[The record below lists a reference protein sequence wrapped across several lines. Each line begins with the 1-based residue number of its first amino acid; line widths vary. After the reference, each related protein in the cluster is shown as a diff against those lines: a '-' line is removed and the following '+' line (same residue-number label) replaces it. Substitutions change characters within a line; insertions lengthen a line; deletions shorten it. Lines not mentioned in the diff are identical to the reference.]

1 MATNYSVKYSPKIA
15 ERFHIG
21 SVTDSACGH
30 DYDFVGAKTIKVY
43 SVDTAPL
50 HDFDRDAAAN
60 RFGAVANLGDTLQE
74 MTCTQDKSFTF
85 AIDAGDNSDQAID
98 KAAGKALRRQID
110 EVVIPTLD
118 RYRLNA
124 WCTGAGL
131 TLTPSFPL
139 TKNTIVEAIIDLN
152 AQMTD
157 RLVPVVSRTLFIPTS
172 MYKLLKQNPDFIS
185 VETLGKKAL
194 SRGEVGEV
202 DGCTVKPIPT
212 SWLPEGVN
220 FLIKYREC
228 TVDPVKLQEYD
239 VLQKVQGFSG
249 PVVQGRVYY
258 DAFVLDAKKEGV
270 AVCRNA

>member
-1 MATNYSVKYSPKIA
+1 MATNYSVKYSNKVA

-50 HDFDRDAAAN
+50 NDFDRDAADN

-85 AIDAGDNSDQAID
+85 AIDAGDRSDQAID
-98 KAAGKALRRQID
+98 KAAGKALRRQLD

-118 RYRLNA
+118 KYRLDA
-124 WCTGAGL
+124 WCKGAGL
-131 TLTPSFPL
+131 SLVPSFAL
-139 TKNTIVEAIIDLN
+139 TKNTVVEAIIDLN

-157 RLVPVVSRTLFIPTS
+157 ALVPVVSRTLFIPTS
-172 MYKLLKQNPDFIS
+172 IYKLLKQNPDFIS

-202 DGCTVKPIPT
+202 DGCVVKPVPT
-212 SWLPEGVN
+212 SWLPAGVH

-239 VLQKVQGFSG
+239 ILKKVQGFSG

-258 DAFVLDAKKEGV
+258 DAFVLDAKKNGV
-270 AVCRNA
+270 AVCKGA